1 MTRRPNYHADDED
14 EAHAGDEHYEECE
27 VCHQE
32 FGGICPIKS
41 VDCPYVEFEEE
52 EEEED
57 DPDFEDV
64 EKLDDLI
71 GNDEEVEKIIEEEV
85 EIPIEDLVDEESD
98 GEKEPEDVGPSKTV
112 EELEAEE
119 EERRLAAAKKK
130 RSAKKAPA
138 KAKAAPKA
146 KAPPKSKK

>member
-1 MTRRPNYHADDED
+1 MTRRPTYHADDED

-41 VDCPYVEFEEE
+41 VDCPYGEFEEE
-52 EEEED
+52 EEDE

-71 GNDEEVEKIIEEEV
+71 GDDAEVEKIIEEEV
-85 EIPIEDLVDEESD
+85 EIPMEDLVDEESEA
-98 GEKEPEDVGPSKTV
+98 EKEPEDVGPSKTV

-119 EERRLAAAKKK
+119 EERRLAEAKKK

-138 KAKAAPKA
+138 KAKAVPKA